1 MESLTMST
9 SQLEKNIAFCIDECE
24 MNDDQIG
31 DILRCIEREHIASV
45 EHFMEEFVFIC
56 YDEDGV
62 EDVNQLGKLHDPDY
76 LSIAEFNALHWEQ

>member
-1 MESLTMST
+1 MESLTMKT
-9 SQLEKNIAFCIDECE
+9 TQLEKNIAFCIDECD
-24 MNDDQIG
+24 MDDDQIG

-62 EDVNQLGKLHDPDY
+62 ED
-76 LSIAEFNALHWEQ
+76 E